1 MSKSTAPRV
10 AISIAFLLLSCLV
23 ASVGVSSKVV
33 LARDNRRL
41 GAYYYIWYGLNASIY
56 GKTNWENITETPYLG
71 QANDSSSDP
80 AAADQHILWAKMNRI
95 DFFAVSWLGIS
106 DWYDH
111 LAINDNLQL
120 GFLKAKQLGDFSFCL
135 LYESKIVFESTQNK
149 TGLSGPN
156 LTDYF
161 KTVFL
166 NDTDYAVQNY
176 FNHPSYLRIA
186 GKPVLFLYDLPDLC
200 QSLSSSEAH
209 GMLADLRKRL
219 ANNIYLVAE
228 VGHGPHPMALGF
240 NLSDFMDVLDAA
252 TCYMFSS
259 PSRQW
264 DGILAD
270 ASRYYPE
277 WHNNMTEFGKQFIP
291 NAYPGYNATKEG
303 VNVTLPVNASGFND
317 FLQTAWNNI
326 DDNGI
331 VMITS
336 WNEWK
341 ESTSIEPSLE
351 FGHQLL
357 DVLSLVPEFPS
368 TPFLIATLFV
378 MLPIMFYRR
387 LRGRPH
393 TRQLTLTHLQQNGND
408 EK

>member
-1 MSKSTAPRV
+1 MSKSV
-10 AISIAFLLLSCLV
+10 VSGIAISIAFLMLSCLV
-23 ASVGVSSKVV
+23 VSVGVSSKVV

-41 GAYYYIWYGLNASIY
+41 GAYYYIWYGLNASVY

-71 QANDSSSDP
+71 QTNDSSSDS
-80 AAADQHILWAKMNRI
+80 AAADQHILWAKMNHI
-95 DFFAVSWLGIS
+95 DFFTVSWLGIS

-111 LAINDNLQL
+111 LAINGNLQH

-135 LYESKIVFESTQNK
+135 LYESKIVFESAENK
-149 TGLSGPN
+149 TGLSGEN

-161 KTVFL
+161 KSVFL

-176 FNHPSYLRIA
+176 FNHPSYLHIA

-200 QSLSSSEAH
+200 QNLSSSEAH
-209 GMLADLRKRL
+209 GMLADLRARL
-219 ANNIYLVAE
+219 TNNIYLVAD
-228 VGHGPHPMALGF
+228 VGHGPNPMALGF
-240 NLSDFMDVLDAA
+240 NLSYFMDVLDAA

-259 PSRQW
+259 LSSQW

-270 ASRYYPE
+270 ANRYYPD
-277 WHNNMTEFGKQFIP
+277 WRNFMASSGKQFIP
-291 NAYPGYNATKEG
+291 NAYPGYNATLEG
-303 VNVTLPVNASGFND
+303 IDATLPVDASEFND
-317 FLQTAWNNI
+317 FLQVAWNNI

-357 DVLSLVPEFPS
+357 DVLSVVPEFPS
-368 TPFLIATLFV
+368 TPFLISTLFV

-387 LRGRPH
+387 LHGRPR
-393 TRQLTLTHLQQNGND
+393 TLQLTSTHL
-408 EK
+408 